1 VTPAVTA
8 CLLAAAVAVGLVV
21 SSWLV
26 GRSRSQQA
34 LLAGGLT
41 HDADSE
47 DLIAAVVAWVRSAVA
62 RWTARRDRERLGAFA
77 VLLEVA
83 ARALRAGAPLLDAFV
98 SGSEVA
104 GPTVRADV
112 ERLERQVR
120 SGLPLTDALQRWQQE
135 AGDPD
140 VDRIVVTTL
149 IAVDLGGGTASAF
162 ESLSRAFSDRAQI
175 AAEARALTS
184 QARASATLLVTLP
197 FLFVVVM
204 SVSDP
209 TVARALFGT
218 AIGWVCVVGA
228 VALNLVGGLWM
239 RAMIRS
245 VR

>member
-1 VTPAVTA
+1 MTPAVTA
-8 CLLAAAVAVGLVV
+8 CVLGAVLAVGLGV

-26 GRSRSQQA
+26 GRSRAQQA
-34 LLAGGLT
+34 LAAGGLT
-41 HDADSE
+41 HGDSSE
-47 DLIAAVVAWVRSAVA
+47 DLIAAAMRWVRWVEV
-62 RWTARRDRERLGAFA
+62 RWTARRDRQRLGAFA

-83 ARALRAGAPLLDAFV
+83 ARALRAGAPLLDALV

-104 GPTVRADV
+104 GPSVRADI

-120 SGLPLTDALQRWQQE
+120 SGLPLTEALQRWRQE
-135 AGDPD
+135 AGDPE
-140 VDRIVVTTL
+140 VERIVVTTL

-162 ESLSRAFSDRAQI
+162 ESLGRAFSDRAQI

-184 QARASATLLVTLP
+184 QARASATLLVTFP
-197 FLFVVVM
+197 VLFVAVM

-218 AIGWVCVVGA
+218 AIGWVCAIAA